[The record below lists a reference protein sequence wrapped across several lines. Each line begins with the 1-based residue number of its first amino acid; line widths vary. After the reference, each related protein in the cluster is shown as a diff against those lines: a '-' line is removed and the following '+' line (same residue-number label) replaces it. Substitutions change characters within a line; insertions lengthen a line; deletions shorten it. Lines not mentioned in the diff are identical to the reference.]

1 MKRLLRRVAP
11 MPDHATVQE
20 FDEAR
25 RRITGS
31 ADTEEGLRAFLERRA
46 AHFVGR

>member
-1 MKRLLRRVAP
+1 MKRLLRHAAP
-11 MPDHATVQE
+11 MPDPAAHAE

-31 ADTEEGLRAFLERRA
+31 ADTEEGLRAFLERRPA
-46 AHFVGR
+46 RFTGH

>member
-1 MKRLLRRVAP
+1 
-11 MPDHATVQE
+11 MPDRATVQE

-46 AHFVGR
+46 AHFAGR